1 MSDGGDGDGAF
12 YGAMMLAVALMTAA
26 SFGIFLLTE
35 TVAGEVEAN
44 LVYDPNLEAKVV
56 ERIRPVAEL
65 TLPSNDEAAAGAAV
79 VVPVPEPVVE
89 KMTGAQVYNAACF
102 ACHATGIGGAPTLG
116 EAADWDARLAQ
127 GRDIMNQHVLEG
139 YTGPSGGYM
148 PPKGGRIDLSD
159 EEILGALDYMLE
171 QLP

>member
-1 MSDGGDGDGAF
+1 MSDEGGDGAF
-12 YGAMMLAVALMTAA
+12 YSAMVLAVALMTAA

-44 LVYDPNLEAKVV
+44 LVYDPNYEAKVL
-56 ERIRPVAEL
+56 ERISPVAEL
-65 TLPSNDEAAAGAAV
+65 SLPTSAEEAAAAAAV
-79 VVPVPEPVVE
+79 VAAPEPVVE
-89 KMTGAQVYNAACF
+89 KLTGSQVYNVACF
-102 ACHATGIGGAPTLG
+102 ACHAAGIGGAPTLG
-116 EAADWDARLAQ
+116 DGAAWGARLDQ
-127 GRDIMNQHVLEG
+127 GRDVMNQHVLEG

-159 EEILGALDYMLE
+159 DEILGALDYMLE